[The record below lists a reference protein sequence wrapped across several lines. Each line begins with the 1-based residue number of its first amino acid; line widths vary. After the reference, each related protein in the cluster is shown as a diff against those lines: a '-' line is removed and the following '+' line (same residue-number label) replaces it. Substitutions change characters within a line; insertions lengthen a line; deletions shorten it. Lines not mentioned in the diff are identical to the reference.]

1 MAIVAVGGLVS
12 EVGCDA
18 KLDGNYLLK
27 NFREKGQLNFYFYIT
42 ELPLTKLC

>member
-1 MAIVAVGGLVS
+1 MAIVAVGGLVA